1 MIVRLNETTLK
12 HTEAS
17 VNTSSLWL
25 CGFPSKVTLPAPY
38 SLSSSLLQ
46 FTMNIWCKR
55 SHAVGFGVVVKEGT
69 MGGDRVFGLKLESIL
84 GEREREAG
92 FLAV

>member
-38 SLSSSLLQ
+38 SLSPSLLQ
-46 FTMNIWCKR
+46 FTANIYVNEAMR
-55 SHAVGFGVVVKEGT
+55 LVGFRVIVKEGT
-69 MGGDRVFGLKLESIL
+69 MDGGSFWLEARVYPW
-84 GEREREAG
+84 RM
-92 FLAV
+92 